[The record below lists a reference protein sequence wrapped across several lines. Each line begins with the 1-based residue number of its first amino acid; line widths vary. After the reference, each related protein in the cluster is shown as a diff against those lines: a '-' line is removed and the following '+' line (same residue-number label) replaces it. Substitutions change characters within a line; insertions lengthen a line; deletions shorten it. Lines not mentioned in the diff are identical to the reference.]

1 MPNKK
6 AILTPKGEK
15 WISSSHPW
23 IFRDDLAQLD
33 DLENGAVVPFYNSR
47 DKFLGWAF
55 YSRYSRISLRCISR
69 EDQAIDD
76 AYWGRI
82 LEKACHS
89 RKNNLAFPD
98 QACRLVFAEADSFP
112 GLIADWYGGYLV
124 LQTLIPGTERLLSR
138 LTGLF
143 QEILHPRGILLRND
157 IEARTIEKLPGEVK
171 VLTGEIPERV
181 IIREGEIRYRVDLIG
196 GQKTGA
202 YLDQQENR
210 KRLAALTRHGGRVL
224 DCFSYTGAFA
234 LHQALMVDEVIAVD
248 DSARAVEEGK
258 ENARLN
264 GFDRIL
270 FYKKNIFDFL
280 KEAEKKPER
289 FDLVVLDPPPF
300 ARKKSEVAGGQRGYL
315 ELNRRALGCLTSGGL
330 LATYSCSHNFS
341 EPLFL
346 EMIREAA
353 RKAGRKVFLLEKS
366 LQSPDHPIL
375 LSFPE
380 SYYLK
385 GLIVK
390 VE

>member
-1 MPNKK
+1 MSRPK

-15 WISSSHPW
+15 WISSGHPW
-23 IFRDDLAQLD
+23 IFRDDLSQLD

-47 DKFLGWAF
+47 DTFLGRAF
-55 YSRYSRISLRCISR
+55 YSRYSRISLRCITRKDQVIDESYWAGILKQARRHR
-69 EDQAIDD
+69 EKNLDD
-76 AYWGRI
+76 
-82 LEKACHS
+82 
-89 RKNNLAFPD
+89 PD
-98 QACRLVFAEADSFP
+98 QACRLVFAEADGFP

-124 LQTLIPGTERLLSR
+124 LQTLIPGTERLLPM
-138 LTGLF
+138 LTELF
-143 QEILHPRGILLRND
+143 HDIFHPRAMLLRND
-157 IEARTIEKLPGEVK
+157 LETRAMEKLPREVR

-181 IIREGEIRYRVDLIG
+181 VVREGAIRYRVDLMG

-210 KRLAALTRHGGRVL
+210 KRLVGHIRPGGRVL
-224 DCFSYTGAFA
+224 DCFSYTGGFA
-234 LHQALMVDEVIAVD
+234 LHQAREAGEVIAVD

-264 GFDRIL
+264 GFDRIR
-270 FYKKNIFDFL
+270 FIKDNIFDFL
-280 KEAEKKPER
+280 REAEKQQEG
-289 FDLVVLDPPPF
+289 FDLIILDPPPF

-315 ELNRRALGCLTSGGL
+315 ELNRRALGCLKSGGH

-346 EMIREAA
+346 DMIREAA
-353 RKAGRKVFLLEKS
+353 RKAGRKVFLLEKA

>member
-1 MPNKK
+1 MNRQK
-6 AILTPKGEK
+6 AFLTTKGER
-15 WISSSHPW
+15 WVRSGHPW
-23 IFRDDLAQLD
+23 VFRDDIARLEEP
-33 DLENGAVVPFYNSR
+33 ENGAVTPFFTLR
-47 DKFLGWAF
+47 GEFLGWGFFSAH
-55 YSRYSRISLRCISR
+55 SRIALRRISSR
-69 EDQAIDD
+69 ETPIDD
-76 AYWGRI
+76 AWWRLT
-82 LEKACHS
+82 LEKA
-89 RKNNLAFPD
+89 LATRRNCLDQPD
-98 QACRLVFAEADSFP
+98 QACRLVFAEADGFP
-112 GLIADWYGGYLV
+112 GLIADWYAGYLV
-124 LQTLIPGTERLLSR
+124 LQTLIPGTERLLPM

-143 QEILHPRGILLRND
+143 QEILHPKSILLRND
-157 IEARTIEKLPGEVK
+157 IEARTIEKLPREVK

-181 IIREGEIRYRVDLIG
+181 IIREGGIRYRVDLLA

-210 KRLAALTRHGGRVL
+210 KRLAALTRPGGRVL
-224 DCFSYTGAFA
+224 DCFSYTGVFA
-234 LHQALMVDEVIAVD
+234 LHQALEAGEVIAVD
-248 DSARAVEEGK
+248 DSARAVEEGR

-264 GFDRIL
+264 GFDRIR
-270 FYKKNIFDFL
+270 FIKDNIFDFL
-280 KEAEKKPER
+280 REAEKQQER
-289 FDLVVLDPPPF
+289 FDLIILDPPPF

-315 ELNRRALGCLTSGGL
+315 ELNRRALGCLTPGGI

-346 EMIREAA
+346 DMIREAA

-385 GLIVK
+385 GLVLR